1 MQLKVQGIANDPI
14 KKIGIVT
21 LVDVLDDFPQ
31 VSASVKLVTLGS
43 QTQAEILTT
52 LKGEIKAL
60 LEEAIRGLDR
70 FADICAEVVPQVG
83 AARTLPSRSLDCAPS
98 PADFGRFGDWPS
110 A

>member
-1 MQLKVQGIANDPI
+1 MQLKVQGIANDPV

-70 FADICAEVVPQVG
+70 FADI
-83 AARTLPSRSLDCAPS
+83 
-98 PADFGRFGDWPS
+98 
-110 A
+110 